1 MRKHISLLVAGIM
14 PLLVQAQTTPAKI
27 TQVTVYPGM
36 AKVER
41 QLHVGAGEKELIIP
55 CLSALFDADS
65 LRIQADNG
73 IRFGDIRIQNVP
85 VERAPECADSPQNKR
100 IRELEE
106 QIAAANA
113 EIQAGNIALDYLRRF
128 PGDKNAAAP
137 LTAVEPLR
145 RQSQDLL
152 NKQAQTERRM
162 GLLNKELANLT
173 AERDEQSGNV
183 REVRSVSI
191 RVAAAQEG
199 NLQLQ
204 YMVPSAGWAP
214 VYRATLDTRSGNLR
228 IDKHAQVS
236 QRSGEEWQ
244 QVNLVL
250 STTQPNQFNRL
261 PFASA
266 WQLDLRQPEPVYA
279 MPKLAPIPSPAMAA
293 KAVSVT
299 GSRRTAEADFDIS
312 VFQGAFSAEYKIPG
326 KVSLPSDGRKLS
338 YALEQT
344 QQTAEVLTRILPA
357 QNNSAWL
364 LARFDRPAGSWPQG
378 QLQLYRDQEYISQ
391 MPLNF
396 GTEEKVELPFG
407 KDEKILVSV
416 TPTRKDAEDKGFTGS
431 RQQQTL
437 KHAYRITNQ
446 HQQPRVIQ
454 VLEAT
459 PVALHQDIKV
469 EKQITPA
476 FTETDWNKQAGVS
489 VWKFTLA
496 PGQSS
501 DLSASYQISFPKE
514 PGITGLR

>member
-1 MRKHISLLVAGIM
+1 MRTILLLTAG
-14 PLLVQAQTTPAKI
+14 LLPVLAQAQSTQAKI

-41 QLHVGAGEKELIIP
+41 QLHIGAGDKEITIP
-55 CLSALFDADS
+55 CLSAMFDTDS
-65 LRIQADNG
+65 LRVQADNG
-73 IRFGDIRIQNVP
+73 IRFGDIRVQNIP

-106 QIAAANA
+106 QIAAGNA

-152 NKQAQTERRM
+152 NKQAQTERRLS
-162 GLLNKELANLT
+162 LLNKELANLT

-191 RVAAAQEG
+191 RVSAAQEG

-204 YMVPSAGWAP
+204 YMVPGAGWTP
-214 VYRATLDTRSGNLR
+214 VYRATLDTRNGNLR
-228 IDKHAQVS
+228 FDKHAQVS

-279 MPKLAPIPSPAMAA
+279 MPKPVPIPSPVMAA

-312 VFQGAFSAEYKIPG
+312 VFQGAFSAEYKVPG

-338 YALEQT
+338 YALEQV

-357 QNNSAWL
+357 QNNGAWL

-396 GTEEKVELPFG
+396 GTEDKVELPFG

-469 EKQITPA
+469 EKQVTPA

-501 DLSASYQISFPKE
+501 DLQASYQISFPKE